1 MLNRSTLVPQPG
13 DAPPQA
19 YVAQQWGG
27 VVGRR
32 RFRAMNTDVEI
43 IAVDWRQSALLTS
56 AEQVFHDIE
65 ARFSRFLVES
75 ELSQLNARSG
85 DECEV
90 SPHLLQLLER
100 AVYFHRITGG
110 VFDPAILPDLE
121 AAGYDRSFELVAPVA
136 SRPAPPPAEC
146 RASIADLRVDGRR
159 STVTTPRGMRVDLGG
174 IGKGHAVDAAAY
186 ALTPARDFLIN
197 AGGDIFASGNG
208 SEGVGWPV
216 AVSDPWDEERDLD
229 VVILHD
235 EAIAT
240 STVARRRWQRG
251 DAWHTHIIDPRTGLS
266 VNNAVVSVSVIAPT
280 ATEADVF
287 AKTALLLGTGEG
299 TRFLE
304 KRTTSG
310 LFVLAD
316 GAIHRTAGWP
326 DTGRAANHHKE

>member
-1 MLNRSTLVPQPG
+1 MLNRSTVIPEPG
-13 DAPPQA
+13 EASPQA
-19 YVAQQWGG
+19 YVAQRWGG

-65 ARFSRFLVES
+65 TRFSRFRAES

-90 SPHLLQLLER
+90 SPHLLQLLQR

-110 VFDPAILPDLE
+110 IFDPAILPDLE
-121 AAGYDRSFELVAPVA
+121 AAGYDRSFELVAPMT
-136 SRPAPPPAEC
+136 SRPAPPPPER
-146 RASIADLRVDGRR
+146 RASITDLRVDGRR
-159 STVTTPRGMRVDLGG
+159 STVTAPHGMRIDLGG
-174 IGKGHAVDAAAY
+174 IGKGHAVDVAAY
-186 ALTPARDFLIN
+186 ALSPASDFLIN

-208 SEGVGWPV
+208 SEGSGWPV
-216 AVSDPWDEERDLD
+216 AISDPADEERDLD
-229 VVILHD
+229 VVILRD

-266 VNNAVVSVSVIAPT
+266 VNAVVSVSVIAPT

-326 DTGRAANHHKE
+326 GASSAPNHHRE